1 MSRILSWWSK
11 TTHLSVRS
19 SFLPDLNLTRD
30 NDVQEKVFPRLG
42 LGSMLR
48 PYSHLA
54 QTQPLSSQPNISIK
68 SRPRPSSSEP
78 SPAQSCYSRPLIE
91 LAFTLRLHCWNL
103 FRIYDKDSLPGHG
116 RGHMGL
122 AVRFAG
128 IFGNNVWPPP
138 DLGCVTWPSRAP
150 YLLFTSYWFGKF
162 PCCMSFISC
171 SISVG
176 GRRGGRHNV
185 RWIATITRQMV
196 CGNLPISNR
205 WESFIE
211 WCLLPSGWK

>member
-128 IFGNNVWPPP
+128 IFGNNVWPH
-138 DLGCVTWPSRAP
+138 LTWAAWLDHQGPRI
-150 YLLFTSYWFGKF
+150 Y
-162 PCCMSFISC
+162 
-171 SISVG
+171 
-176 GRRGGRHNV
+176 
-185 RWIATITRQMV
+185 
-196 CGNLPISNR
+196 
-205 WESFIE
+205 
-211 WCLLPSGWK
+211 CLLRIGLANFPAACHLSLAASP